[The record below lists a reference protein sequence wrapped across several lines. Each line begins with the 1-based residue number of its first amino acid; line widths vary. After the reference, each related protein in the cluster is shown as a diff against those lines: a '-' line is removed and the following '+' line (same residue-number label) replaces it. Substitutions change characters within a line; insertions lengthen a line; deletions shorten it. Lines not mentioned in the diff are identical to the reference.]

1 MKRATIFLFFWT
13 LSITAQAQ
21 LFSQTS
27 VERQVLAETEYSA
40 MTATING
47 DLLRNKA
54 TEFDIDLPSGIKTT
68 AVFSRLKE
76 YSNNRYSWFGHIKS
90 HPDEQIIISQ
100 TKGAYAGAIYSHSG
114 TFEIQPMQNGRV
126 RVTELNTQAFPD
138 CEAGEVPPASNH
150 DHKQHSTA
158 AEEIPTRGGTVNF
171 DVIVVYTPEA
181 RDGAGGVAQIEATA
195 LAAVDA
201 MNLSMDNSLVD
212 SEANL
217 TFTGLVDYN
226 DTGDSS
232 DDLNWV
238 RTSTQVGALRNAF
251 GGDMVSLLVQTM
263 GGCGRGYVMR
273 NPGPSFASS
282 AVQVTRRSCAVGNL
296 SFAHEFG
303 HNLGLEHNPENSSAT
318 SATASNPWSFGQ
330 YHSGSYR
337 TVMSYSNPCTGGCT
351 RRQYFSNPDVQF
363 MSLDTGVANTKDNA
377 RTLRQTTPIA
387 AAFRPPSNDII
398 FENTYE

>member
-1 MKRATIFLFFWT
+1 MKHVVTFLFLWT
-13 LSITAQAQ
+13 FSLAAEAQ
-21 LFSQTS
+21 LFSATS
-27 VERQVLAETEYSA
+27 VERQSLAATEYNA

-47 DLLRNKA
+47 NLLRNKTA
-54 TEFDIDLPSGIKTT
+54 EFDVDLPNGTKTT
-68 AVFSRLKE
+68 AVFSRLKS

-114 TFEIQPMQNGRV
+114 TFEIQPMKAGQV
-126 RVTELNTQAFPD
+126 RVVELNSEAFPD
-138 CEAGEVPPASNH
+138 CEAGEVPPNSTVEQQ
-150 DHKQHSTA
+150 KHSPTIQA
-158 AEEIPTRGGTVNF
+158 PTRGGTVDF
-171 DVIVVYTPEA
+171 DVVVVYTPEA

-201 MNLSMDNSLVD
+201 MNLSMSNSLVD
-212 SEANL
+212 AEANL
-217 TFTGLVDYN
+217 SYTGLVGYN
-226 DTGDSS
+226 DSGDSS
-232 DDLNWV
+232 TDLNWV
-238 RTSTQVGALRNAF
+238 RTSSQVGTIRTAF

-273 NPGPSFASS
+273 NPGPGFASS

-303 HNLGLEHNPENSSAT
+303 HNLGLEHNPEDSSAT

-330 YHSGSYR
+330 YHSGAYR

-387 AAFRPPSNDII
+387 AAFRPAANDII
-398 FENTYE
+398 FENSYE